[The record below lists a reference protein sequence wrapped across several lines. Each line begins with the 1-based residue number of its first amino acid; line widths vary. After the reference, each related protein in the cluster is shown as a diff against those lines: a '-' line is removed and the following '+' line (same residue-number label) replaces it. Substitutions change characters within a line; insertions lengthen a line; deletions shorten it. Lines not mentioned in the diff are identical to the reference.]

1 MSLDISRRRAFSQG
15 RPQRPD
21 IWRTVAWFA
30 LLLALP
36 LVIFGIFAFYLFN
49 ADYAVTRT
57 REAAQAAR
65 QAAEL
70 GDVAGAAL
78 DDKAGRAINQITA
91 ALDAG
96 GPQML
101 RNMRVAS
108 FVNEVRFLLVHDSD
122 GRVIPVAT
130 GTVESE
136 SVLLQRFGGLFASL
150 RDQMVG
156 ESGAAPKTGIWT
168 VGETLVSFVQCQRVT
183 ESRDICVMFDEIT
196 LDPVLEEALDKAS
209 AKLNDRLL
217 ILRDPLGRALW
228 SHGPLGLSTSTI
240 SDLSGS
246 MRGWRMETSTPPVA
260 HHSLL
265 PLIAI
270 TVPLIGSWLL
280 LIWYM
285 YRNQQVR
292 LQESTFRSEMT
303 AKLSHD
309 LRTPI
314 ANLRLYTDLLLRR
327 SADEA
332 AVNRYGAVMRA
343 EVERLALLAD
353 NTIVYGRTA
362 APVPVRLEEAVPDAV
377 VDATIARYENL
388 IAARG
393 STVEVVHDAPHPGLF
408 DRVSFERILI
418 NLIDNANKYAPGRII
433 VATGEADGTL
443 TLSVRDFGRGLDPSS
458 QAKMLVLVQPGGS
471 AKDGFGLGL
480 VVVRELAEANGGRV
494 TIENADPGLR
504 VTASMKIKGA
514 AKGEARCPS

>member
-1 MSLDISRRRAFSQG
+1 
-15 RPQRPD
+15 
-21 IWRTVAWFA
+21 
-30 LLLALP
+30 
-36 LVIFGIFAFYLFN
+36 
-49 ADYAVTRT
+49 
-57 REAAQAAR
+57 
-65 QAAEL
+65 
-70 GDVAGAAL
+70 
-78 DDKAGRAINQITA
+78 
-91 ALDAG
+91 
-96 GPQML
+96 
-101 RNMRVAS
+101 
-108 FVNEVRFLLVHDSD
+108 
-122 GRVIPVAT
+122 
-130 GTVESE
+130 
-136 SVLLQRFGGLFASL
+136 
-150 RDQMVG
+150 
-156 ESGAAPKTGIWT
+156 
-168 VGETLVSFVQCQRVT
+168 
-183 ESRDICVMFDEIT
+183 
-196 LDPVLEEALDKAS
+196 
-209 AKLNDRLL
+209 
-217 ILRDPLGRALW
+217 
-228 SHGPLGLSTSTI
+228 
-240 SDLSGS
+240 

-327 SADEA
+327 SGDEA

-362 APVPVRLEEAVPDAV
+362 APAPVRLEEAVPDAV

-393 STVEVVHDAPHPGLF
+393 STVEVVHDAARAPASSIASASSAFSSTSSTMPTNMRRGASSSPPAKR
-408 DRVSFERILI
+408 RVRS
-418 NLIDNANKYAPGRII
+418 
-433 VATGEADGTL
+433 
-443 TLSVRDFGRGLDPSS
+443 LSACAISAVVSIRRHKPSCW
-458 QAKMLVLVQPGGS
+458 LWVQPGGS

-514 AKGEARCPS
+514 AKEEAKCPS

>member
-1 MSLDISRRRAFSQG
+1 MSLDISRRRAFSRG
-15 RPQRPD
+15 RLPRPD

-36 LVIFGIFAFYLFN
+36 LAVFGIFAFYLFN

-70 GDVAGAAL
+70 GDVASAAL
-78 DDKAGRAINQITA
+78 DAKAGRALRQIET

-96 GPQML
+96 GSDML
-101 RNMRVAS
+101 RNVRVAS
-108 FVNEVRFLLVHDSD
+108 FVNEVRFLLIYNRD
-122 GRVIPVAT
+122 GQVIPVAT
-130 GTVESE
+130 GTLESANE
-136 SVLLQRFGGLFASL
+136 LSQRFGNLFASL
-150 RDQMVG
+150 RDQMTSASEASRKV
-156 ESGAAPKTGIWT
+156 GIWT
-168 VGETLVSFVQCQRVT
+168 VGETLVSFAQCQRVT
-183 ESRDICVMFDEIT
+183 ASRDICLIFDEIT
-196 LDPVLEEALDKAS
+196 LDPVLEEALDTAS
-209 AKLNDRLL
+209 AKLNDRFLV
-217 ILRDPLGRALW
+217 LRDPLGRALW
-228 SHGPLGLSTSTI
+228 SHGPPNLSTSTI

-246 MRGWRMETSTPPVA
+246 MRGWRMETSTPAVA
-260 HHSLL
+260 HHGLL

-285 YRNQQVR
+285 YRSQQAR
-292 LQESTFRSEMT
+292 LLESTFRSEMT

-327 SADEA
+327 SDDAA

-362 APVPVRLEEAVPDAV
+362 TPAPVRLEEAVPDGV

-388 IAARG
+388 FAAGGSAIEVTHGAAR
-393 STVEVVHDAPHPGLF
+393 PGRF
-408 DRVSFERILI
+408 DRVSFERILV
-418 NLIDNANKYAPGRII
+418 NLIDNANKYAPGRILVSTSVSEGRLI
-433 VATGEADGTL
+433 
-443 TLSVRDFGRGLDPSS
+443 LSVRDFGRGLDPSMPT
-458 QAKMLVLVQPGGS
+458 KMLGLVQPGGG

-494 TIENADPGLR
+494 TIENAEPGLR
-504 VTASMKIKGA
+504 VTVSMKIAGPA
-514 AKGEARCPS
+514 EEEGQCPS